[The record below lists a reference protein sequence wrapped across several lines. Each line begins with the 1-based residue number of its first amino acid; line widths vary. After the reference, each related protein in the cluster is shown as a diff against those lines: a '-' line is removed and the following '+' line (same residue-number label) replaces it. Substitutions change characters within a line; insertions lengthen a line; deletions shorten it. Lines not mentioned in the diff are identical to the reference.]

1 MMKLYKLFSAL
12 VVSSFSLQAWAY
24 PSVGDKVQ
32 WTGTVQQRD
41 GTQKSVRI
49 VKEVVKF
56 DKDTKKWTVKYEAT
70 MGNDV
75 VSEHLEVTDLY
86 SPERFK
92 QILANCVTNGGILE
106 KVEAPPAGT
115 YDTCKMTTKNA
126 DGSIVEKWWGNIPFG
141 VVSKSTKAV
150 VKGKKL
156 ADIPDLQSIVAGL

>member
-1 MMKLYKLFSAL
+1 MKLLFLSAL
-12 VVSSFSLQAWAY
+12 AVSSFSLHAWAY

-56 DKDTKKWTVKYEAT
+56 NKDTQKWTVKYEAT
-70 MGNDV
+70 MGGDV
-75 VSEHLEVTDLY
+75 FSENIEVSELY
-86 SPERFK
+86 SPERYK
-92 QILANCVTNGGILE
+92 QILANCVTSGGSIE
-106 KVEAPPAGT
+106 KVEAAPGT
-115 YDTCKMTTKNA
+115 YETCKLTTKNT

-141 VVSKSTKAV
+141 VVSKNTKAV
-150 VKGKKL
+150 VKGTKL